1 MKIVNLKYLSLNKY
15 QPKLTNNKNKPKSK
29 NDVNIERTQ
38 YFKKKKNWN
47 NGEILNWSKIE
58 VKNSSRNNSKSITIY
73 EIYDLHKKKKLCVK
87 NY

>member
-38 YFKKKKNWN
+38 YFKKKK
-47 NGEILNWSKIE
+47 LK
-58 VKNSSRNNSKSITIY
+58 
-73 EIYDLHKKKKLCVK
+73 
-87 NY
+87 